1 MPISWSGFE
10 QFITMPGTHRE
21 LCKCYLPLLSKVIP
35 ELWRI
40 NTKKKIILI
49 SKLNANTSTW
59 KEIKGHEL
67 LDN

>member
-10 QFITMPGTHRE
+10 QLVAMPGTHRE

-35 ELWRI
+35 ELWKR
-40 NTKKKIILI
+40 NTKKIILI

-59 KEIKGHEL
+59 KEIEGHKL